1 MPGIEDLLRE
11 ELQRVTDAV
20 QREHLRPLRAPAP
33 RPRWQLRLI
42 PLAAAAAVI
51 AVITVA
57 ALMTGLPSG
66 RPAAP
71 SSPASAAI
79 PGFYLTGVFTKGSD
93 GRPQTEAVIR
103 DSASGR
109 VTGQVRV
116 LSNATPAILD
126 VAAYPDDRS
135 FLIGTTEWGASGREE
150 YRFFR
155 LRVSAGGQAGPL
167 TELRSPALPGG
178 YQVQGFAVSPDGKL
192 LAISL
197 LYNSPDGGTEWLGE
211 MRVIDLATG
220 KTRTW
225 TAPVQDGH
233 YFIPGPPSWADD
245 DRMLAFTWQV
255 SKNLT
260 TSNTVMRGVK
270 LLDTSAPGGN
280 LMDSRQIVSGQ
291 AVPGTIQSALI
302 TPDGR
307 YVIVAASR
315 EVPSGGGRGTVVGQI
330 SEVETASGKL
340 ARVLRTQTARYT
352 SLTHFVLDGS
362 TEVFS
367 FDPAGRYALV
377 QNMQF
382 GWMDIGGRAPG
393 RFTPLA
399 GFPAGREVF
408 LAAW

>member
-20 QREHLRPLRAPAP
+20 QREHLRPLRAPGP
-33 RPRWQLRLI
+33 RQRWQLRLI

-51 AVITVA
+51 AIITVA

-66 RPAAP
+66 WHAAP
-71 SSPASAAI
+71 SSLAPAAI
-79 PGFYLTGVFTKGSD
+79 PRFYLTGVFVKGSH
-93 GRPQTEAVIR
+93 GMLQTDAVIR

-109 VTGQVRV
+109 VTGQVKV
-116 LSNATPAILD
+116 LSDTMPAILN
-126 VAAYPDDRS
+126 VAAYPDDHS
-135 FLIGTTEWGASGREE
+135 FLIGTTEWGANGRPE

-155 LRVSAGGQAGPL
+155 LRVSASGKAGLL
-167 TELRSPALPGG
+167 TELRSPALPEG
-178 YQVQGFAVSPDGKL
+178 YHVQGFAVSPDGKL

-197 LYNSPDGGTEWLGE
+197 LYNSPGDGTQWRGE
-211 MRVIDLATG
+211 IRVIDLATG

-225 TAPVQDGH
+225 TAPVHDGH
-233 YFIPGPPSWADD
+233 YFIPGPPSWADG

-260 TSNTVMRGVK
+260 TTNTVMHGVR

-280 LMDSRQIVSGQ
+280 LMNSRQIVSSR
-291 AVPGTIQSALI
+291 AVQGTIQSALI

-307 YVIVAASR
+307 NVIVAASR

-352 SLTHFVLDGS
+352 DLTHFVLDGS
-362 TEVFS
+362 TEVFA

-382 GWMDIGGRAPG
+382 GWIDIGGPDPG
-393 RFTPLA
+393 RFTPLL

-408 LAAW
+408 WAAW